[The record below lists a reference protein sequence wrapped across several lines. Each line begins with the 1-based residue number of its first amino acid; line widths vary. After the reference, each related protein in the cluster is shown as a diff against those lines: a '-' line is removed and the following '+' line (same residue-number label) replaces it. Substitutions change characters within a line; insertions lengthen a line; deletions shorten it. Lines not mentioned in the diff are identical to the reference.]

1 MSQIPS
7 LLNSPS
13 NGQLGG
19 EFNTLND
26 LDLDVFLK
34 LLITELQN
42 QDPLNPLDNSEM
54 LAQINQIR
62 EIGST
67 DKLTSTLNSV
77 LLGQNIASSTGLIG
91 TDIDAVS
98 DDNQLV
104 SGTVTRVTIEDGA
117 PKLHLDLA
125 MSAQPSIEKG
135 DLEKGTYSYRV
146 VWTGDDGALEGIEL
160 SGPDAVS
167 TESGLADYQSIVLGN
182 LPITQGA
189 KQIYRTDSSGEGD
202 YRLLAVLTDGTQSSY
217 RDTTG
222 DGARSETRQTEPFD
236 KDPRQSIRSFKV
248 SLSNV
253 SEIRTQQL

>member
-1 MSQIPS
+1 MSQVPS
-7 LLNSPS
+7 LLNTPS
-13 NGQLGG
+13 SSQPGG
-19 EFNTLND
+19 EFNSFND

-77 LLGQNIASSTGLIG
+77 LLGQNIASSTNLIG
-91 TDIDAVS
+91 ADIDAVS
-98 DDNQLV
+98 DDNQRV
-104 SGTVTRVTIEDGA
+104 SGTVTRVTIENGA

-125 MSAQPSIEKG
+125 MSAQPSIEQG
-135 DLEKGTYSYRV
+135 DLDKGTYSYRV
-146 VWTGDDGALEGIEL
+146 VWAGDDGALEGIEL

-167 TESGLADYQSIVLGN
+167 TENGLSDFQSIVLGN
-182 LPITQGA
+182 LPITASG
-189 KQIYRTDSSGEGD
+189 KHIYRTNSTGEGD
-202 YRLLAVLTDGTQSSY
+202 YRLVATLTDGTQSSY

-222 DGARSETRQTEPFD
+222 DDARSETRQTEPFND
-236 KDPRQSIRSFKV
+236 DPRQSIRSFKV

-253 SEIRTQQL
+253 SEIRSPQL